1 MVLNGDVCISIQRT
15 AVGLL
20 HLVFPPRTYLLNS
33 QLNTINYSI
42 LASFVE
48 NPFLS

>member
-1 MVLNGDVCISIQRT
+1 MVLNGDVCISMQRT

-20 HLVFPPRTYLLNS
+20 HLVFPPRKYLLNS

-42 LASFVE
+42 FVSFVE
-48 NPFLS
+48 NPF